1 MSTKVNE
8 LTNKIYTEGIEKAKK
23 DAEVIISN
31 AEKEA
36 EKIINDSKLKAKKH
50 MENAEK
56 EAKELGQNTESEL
69 RLASQKFISSLK
81 QTINNLVTTA
91 QTESPVKQAVNDTEF
106 VQKMIL
112 ALLNNWKSDASESTN
127 VEILLPEE
135 HKSEFDSFF
144 EKKAKESLDSG
155 MNINYDPRVASG
167 FRIKSEKGNY
177 YISFTDKDFEN
188 YFKTYL
194 KSKTNKLLFGE

>member
-23 DAEVIISN
+23 DAKQIISN

-36 EKIINDSKLKAKKH
+36 EKIINDSKLKA
-50 MENAEK
+50 EQYLANAEK
-56 EAKELGQNTESEL
+56 DAKELAKNTESEL

-81 QTINNLVTTA
+81 QTISKLITTA
-91 QTESPVKQAVNDTEF
+91 QTESPVKQAVNDAEF

-112 ALLNNWKSDASESTN
+112 ALLKNWKSDASENPT
-127 VEILLPEE
+127 VEILLPEQY
-135 HKSEFDSFF
+135 KDEFDSFF
-144 EKKAKESLDSG
+144 EKKAKESLNSG
-155 MNINYDPRVASG
+155 MNINYDPRITSG

-194 KSKTNKLLFGE
+194 KNKTNKLLFGE